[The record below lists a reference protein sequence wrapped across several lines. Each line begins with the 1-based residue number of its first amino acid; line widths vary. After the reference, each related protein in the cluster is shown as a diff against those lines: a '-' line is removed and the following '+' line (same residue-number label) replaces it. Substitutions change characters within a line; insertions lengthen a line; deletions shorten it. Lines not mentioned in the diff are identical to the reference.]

1 MICQTVSVSHNLPVC
16 VQETDVYVCAFYV
29 ASGDADSDSTP
40 SSLSSSYADHLGD
53 FSTPVR
59 KAKNSHGEYR

>member
-1 MICQTVSVSHNLPVC
+1 MMCWTVSVSHNLPVC
-16 VQETDVYVCAFYV
+16 VQETDVYVSAIFV

-40 SSLSSSYADHLGD
+40 SSLSSSYVDHLGD

-59 KAKNSHGEYR
+59 KAKNSHGE